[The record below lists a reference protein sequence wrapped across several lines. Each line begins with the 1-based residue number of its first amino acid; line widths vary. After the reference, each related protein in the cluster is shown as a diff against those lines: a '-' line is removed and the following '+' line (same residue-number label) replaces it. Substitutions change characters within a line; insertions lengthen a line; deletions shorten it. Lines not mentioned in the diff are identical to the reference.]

1 MEENSFNDKS
11 NYLCSLEEL
20 VKKGIIKQTT
30 SDKVRLGASIIEKK
44 YFEKENQYFKHE
56 KIYNTIYNYF
66 NNISNLSESDKE
78 EIKKN
83 IFRKYSR
90 LSRQKITEKRFEIIT
105 SIGKG
110 GFGSVKLCKD
120 KNTNEIFAMKK
131 LNFDLLINKAQLFHI
146 NTEKDILTFN
156 SNNPWKAKLNYSFL
170 NNGYLYFIMDYYPGG
185 DLLHYMNEK
194 DIFTEKD
201 AKFYIA
207 EIILAV
213 DSLHKN
219 NCIHRDIK
227 PENIFIDKNGHLKI
241 GDFGLSIL
249 SNKITYPYTYSKCF
263 KKQNNDNSDKNNFS
277 NLIGLSNVGSLL
289 YVAPEVIEKKIYGA
303 EIDWWSVGIIFYE
316 MLIGFPP
323 FWNENYTTKDI
334 SLKLKNF
341 KKYLNIPN
349 SVKISKEAKKLIFDF
364 LCEKEKRLGKN
375 GLEEIKNH
383 IFFKNFDWDN
393 IRQMKPP
400 YIPKMFEYENNEFKY
415 NFNLMRKNSL
425 QIYTSKEKAKN
436 SNNIFEIKQ
445 AKENENTLKKINLN
459 YYNFDYNRELVQLK
473 YNIENN
479 ITELIKTEIE
489 NYNFSKKNNKS
500 GNTNITIEET
510 STEEIA
516 SLKSNESS
524 KKKNKILSKSYYNSE
539 KKNRFNLNFLP
550 FEQIN
555 NYIKNTKIM
564 KKKSIKIIPIR
575 NLMNNMNQ
583 NIFYNNTINTAFK
596 NNSKRKFSNNDII
609 YKRKGSNTD
618 NISSGKN
625 SAKSV
630 EKAYLANQINLLK
643 NKNTHINMINNQN
656 KNQNYISKNLNVDD
670 KMKMKIN
677 GKLFMIKKHLG
688 KYILEQ

>member
-349 SVKISKEAKKLIFDF
+349 GVKISKEAKKLIFDF

-393 IRQMKPP
+393 VRQMTPP
-400 YIPKMFEYENNEFKY
+400 YIPKMFEYENNKFKY
-415 NFNLMRKNSL
+415 NFNLMRQNSL
-425 QIYTSKEKAKN
+425 KIYTSKEKVKN
-436 SNNIFEIKQ
+436 NTNNIFEIKQ
-445 AKENENTLKKINLN
+445 EKENENKFKKINLN
-459 YYNFDYNRELVQLK
+459 FYNFDFNRELVELK

-479 ITELIKTEIE
+479 ITELIKKEIE
-489 NYNFSKKNNKS
+489 NYNFSKNNSKS
-500 GNTNITIEET
+500 VNTNITIEEP

-516 SLKSNESS
+516 SLKSAESS
-524 KKKNKILSKSYYNSE
+524 KKKNKNLSKSYYNTE
-539 KKNRFNLNFLP
+539 IKNRFTKNFLP

-555 NYIKNTKIM
+555 NYNKNPKAKITK
-564 KKKSIKIIPIR
+564 KNSIKIIPIR
-575 NLMNNMNQ
+575 NLLNNQ
-583 NIFYNNTINTAFK
+583 NQNLLYNNSINSAFK
-596 NNSKRKFSNNDII
+596 NKSKRKFSNNDII
-609 YKRKGSNTD
+609 YKRKGSNAD
-618 NISSGKN
+618 NITNGKN
-625 SAKSV
+625 NDKNI
-630 EKAYLANQINLLK
+630 EKTYKTYKTNIFK
-643 NKNTHINMINNQN
+643 NPNQN
-656 KNQNYISKNLNVDD
+656 CISKKVNLENDQ
-670 KMKMKIN
+670 MKMKIN

>member
-1 MEENSFNDKS
+1 MEENSDNDNS
-11 NYLCSLEEL
+11 NYIFSLEEL

-30 SDKVRLGASIIEKK
+30 RDKVRLGASIIEKK
-44 YFEKENQYFKHE
+44 YFEKENQYLKHE

-66 NNISNLSESDKE
+66 NNISNLSDSDKE
-78 EIKKN
+78 EIKKIIFQN
-83 IFRKYSR
+83 ISKYNR
-90 LSRQKITEKRFEIIT
+90 LSRQKISEKRFEIIT
-105 SIGKG
+105 NIGKG

-131 LNFDLLINKAQLFHI
+131 LKFDLLINKAQLFHI
-146 NTEKDILTFN
+146 NTEKDILAFN
-156 SNNPWKAKLNYSFL
+156 SNNPWKAKLNYSFI

-194 DIFTEKD
+194 DILTEKE

-227 PENIFIDKNGHLKI
+227 PENIFIDKYGHLKI

-249 SNKITYPYTYSKCF
+249 SNKITYPYTYKWT
-263 KKQNNDNSDKNNFS
+263 KKQKSENIDKNNFS

-289 YVAPEVIEKKIYGA
+289 YVAPEVIEKQIYGA

-316 MLIGFPP
+316 MLVGFPP
-323 FWNENYTTKDI
+323 FWSENYTTKDI

-349 SVKISKEAKKLIFDF
+349 GVKISKEAKKLVFDF

-375 GLEEIKNH
+375 GIEEIKNH

-393 IRQMKPP
+393 VRQMTPP
-400 YIPKMFEYENNEFKY
+400 YIPKMFEYENNKFKY
-415 NFNLMRKNSL
+415 NFNLMRQNSL
-425 QIYTSKEKAKN
+425 KIYTSKEKVKN
-436 SNNIFEIKQ
+436 NTNNIFEIKQ
-445 AKENENTLKKINLN
+445 EKENENKFKKTNTN
-459 YYNFDYNRELVQLK
+459 FYNFDFNRELVQLK

-479 ITELIKTEIE
+479 VTELIKKEIE
-489 NYNFSKKNNKS
+489 NYNFSKNNSKS
-500 GNTNITIEET
+500 VNTNITIEEP

-516 SLKSNESS
+516 SLKSAESS
-524 KKKNKILSKSYYNSE
+524 KKKNKNLSKSYYNTE
-539 KKNRFNLNFLP
+539 IKNRFTKNFLP

-555 NYIKNTKIM
+555 NYNKNPKAKITK
-564 KKKSIKIIPIR
+564 KNSIKIIPIR
-575 NLMNNMNQ
+575 NLLNNQ
-583 NIFYNNTINTAFK
+583 NQNLLYNNSINSAFK
-596 NNSKRKFSNNDII
+596 NKSKRKFSNNDII
-609 YKRKGSNTD
+609 YKRKGSNADSIT
-618 NISSGKN
+618 NGKN
-625 SAKSV
+625 NAKSI
-630 EKAYLANQINLLK
+630 EKTYKTYKTNIF
-643 NKNTHINMINNQN
+643 
-656 KNQNYISKNLNVDD
+656 KNQNQNCINKKLNYENDQ
-670 KMKMKIN
+670 MKMKIN

>member
-1 MEENSFNDKS
+1 MEENSDNDNS
-11 NYLCSLEEL
+11 NYLFSLEEL

-30 SDKVRLGASIIEKK
+30 RDKVRLGASIIEKK
-44 YFEKENQYFKHE
+44 YFEKENQYLKHE

-66 NNISNLSESDKE
+66 NNISNLSDSDKE
-78 EIKKN
+78 EIKKIIFQN
-83 IFRKYSR
+83 ISKYNR
-90 LSRQKITEKRFEIIT
+90 LSRQKISEKRFEIIT
-105 SIGKG
+105 NIGKG

-131 LNFDLLINKAQLFHI
+131 LKFDLLINKAQLFHI
-146 NTEKDILTFN
+146 NTEKDILAFN
-156 SNNPWKAKLNYSFL
+156 SNNPWKAKLNYSFI
-170 NNGYLYFIMDYYPGG
+170 NNGYLYFIIDYYPGG

-194 DIFTEKD
+194 DILTEKE
-201 AKFYIA
+201 AKFFIA

-227 PENIFIDKNGHLKI
+227 PENIFIDKYGHLKI

-249 SNKITYPYTYSKCF
+249 SNKITYPYTYKWT
-263 KKQNNDNSDKNNFS
+263 KKQKSENIDKNNFS

-289 YVAPEVIEKKIYGA
+289 YVAPEVIEKQIYGA

-316 MLIGFPP
+316 MLVGFPP
-323 FWNENYTTKDI
+323 FWSENYTTKDI

-349 SVKISKEAKKLIFDF
+349 GVKISKEAKKLVFDF

-375 GLEEIKNH
+375 GIEEIKNH

-393 IRQMKPP
+393 VRQMTPP
-400 YIPKMFEYENNEFKY
+400 YIPKMFEYENNKFKY
-415 NFNLMRKNSL
+415 NFNLMRQNSL
-425 QIYTSKEKAKN
+425 KIYTSKEKVKN
-436 SNNIFEIKQ
+436 NTNNIFEIKQ
-445 AKENENTLKKINLN
+445 EKENENKFKKININ
-459 YYNFDYNRELVQLK
+459 FYNFDFNRELVELK

-479 ITELIKTEIE
+479 ITELIKKEIE
-489 NYNFSKKNNKS
+489 NYNFSKNNSKS
-500 GNTNITIEET
+500 INTNITIEEP

-516 SLKSNESS
+516 SLKSAESS
-524 KKKNKILSKSYYNSE
+524 KKKNKNLSKSYYNTE
-539 KKNRFNLNFLP
+539 IKNRFTKNFLP

-555 NYIKNTKIM
+555 NYNKNPKAKITK
-564 KKKSIKIIPIR
+564 KNSIKIIPIR
-575 NLMNNMNQ
+575 NLLNNQ
-583 NIFYNNTINTAFK
+583 NQNLLYNNSINSAFK
-596 NNSKRKFSNNDII
+596 NKSKRKLSNNDII

-618 NISSGKN
+618 SITNGKN
-625 SAKSV
+625 NAKSI
-630 EKAYLANQINLLK
+630 EKTYKTYKTNIF
-643 NKNTHINMINNQN
+643 
-656 KNQNYISKNLNVDD
+656 KNQNQNCISKKLNYENDQ
-670 KMKMKIN
+670 MKMKIN

>member
-1 MEENSFNDKS
+1 MEENSDNDNS
-11 NYLCSLEEL
+11 NYLFSLEEL

-30 SDKVRLGASIIEKK
+30 RDKVRLGASIIEKK
-44 YFEKENQYFKHE
+44 YFEKENQYLKHE

-66 NNISNLSESDKE
+66 NNISNLSDSDKE
-78 EIKKN
+78 EIKKIIFQN
-83 IFRKYSR
+83 ISKYNR
-90 LSRQKITEKRFEIIT
+90 LSRQKISEKRFEIIT
-105 SIGKG
+105 NIGKG

-131 LNFDLLINKAQLFHI
+131 LKFDLLINKAQLFHI
-146 NTEKDILTFN
+146 NTEKDILAFN
-156 SNNPWKAKLNYSFL
+156 SNNPWKAKLNYSFI

-194 DIFTEKD
+194 DILTEKE

-227 PENIFIDKNGHLKI
+227 PENIFIDKYGHLKI

-249 SNKITYPYTYSKCF
+249 SNKITYPYTYKWT
-263 KKQNNDNSDKNNFS
+263 KKQKSENIDKNNFS

-289 YVAPEVIEKKIYGA
+289 YVAPEVIEKQIYGA

-316 MLIGFPP
+316 MLVGFPP
-323 FWNENYTTKDI
+323 FWSENYTTKDI

-341 KKYLNIPN
+341 KKHLNIPN
-349 SVKISKEAKKLIFDF
+349 GVKISKEAKKLIFDF

-393 IRQMKPP
+393 VRQMTPP
-400 YIPKMFEYENNEFKY
+400 YIPKMFEYENNKFKY
-415 NFNLMRKNSL
+415 NFNLMRQNSL
-425 QIYTSKEKAKN
+425 KIYTSKEKVKN
-436 SNNIFEIKQ
+436 NTNNIFEIKQ
-445 AKENENTLKKINLN
+445 EKENENKFKKINLN
-459 YYNFDYNRELVQLK
+459 FYNFDFNRELVQLK

-479 ITELIKTEIE
+479 LTELIKKEIE
-489 NYNFSKKNNKS
+489 NYNFSKNNSKS
-500 GNTNITIEET
+500 VNTNITIEEP

-516 SLKSNESS
+516 SLKSAESS
-524 KKKNKILSKSYYNSE
+524 KKKNKNLSKSYYNTE
-539 KKNRFNLNFLP
+539 IKNRFTKNFLP

-555 NYIKNTKIM
+555 NYNKNPKAKITK
-564 KKKSIKIIPIR
+564 KNSIKIIPIR
-575 NLMNNMNQ
+575 NLLNNQ
-583 NIFYNNTINTAFK
+583 NQNLLYNNSINSAFK
-596 NNSKRKFSNNDII
+596 NKSKRKFSNNDII
-609 YKRKGSNTD
+609 YKRKGSNADSIT
-618 NISSGKN
+618 NGKN
-625 SAKSV
+625 NAKSI
-630 EKAYLANQINLLK
+630 EKTYKTYKTNIF
-643 NKNTHINMINNQN
+643 
-656 KNQNYISKNLNVDD
+656 KNQNQNCINKKLNYENDQ
-670 KMKMKIN
+670 MKMKIN

>member
-1 MEENSFNDKS
+1 MEENSDNDNS
-11 NYLCSLEEL
+11 NYLFSLEEL

-30 SDKVRLGASIIEKK
+30 RDKVRLGASIIEKK
-44 YFEKENQYFKHE
+44 YFEKENQYLKHE

-66 NNISNLSESDKE
+66 NNISNLSDSDKE
-78 EIKKN
+78 EIKKIIFQN
-83 IFRKYSR
+83 ISKYNR
-90 LSRQKITEKRFEIIT
+90 LSRQKISEKRFEIIT
-105 SIGKG
+105 NIGKG

-131 LNFDLLINKAQLFHI
+131 LKFDLLINKAQLFHI
-146 NTEKDILTFN
+146 NTEKDILAFN
-156 SNNPWKAKLNYSFL
+156 SNNPWKAKLNYSFI
-170 NNGYLYFIMDYYPGG
+170 NNGYLYFIIDYYPGG

-194 DIFTEKD
+194 DILTEKE

-227 PENIFIDKNGHLKI
+227 PENIFIDKYGHLKI

-249 SNKITYPYTYSKCF
+249 SNKITYPYTYKWT
-263 KKQNNDNSDKNNFS
+263 KKQKSENIDKNNFS

-289 YVAPEVIEKKIYGA
+289 YVAPEVIEKQIYGA

-316 MLIGFPP
+316 MLVGFPP
-323 FWNENYTTKDI
+323 FWSENYTTKDI

-349 SVKISKEAKKLIFDF
+349 GVKISKEAKKLVFDF

-375 GLEEIKNH
+375 GIEEIKNH

-393 IRQMKPP
+393 VRQMTPP
-400 YIPKMFEYENNEFKY
+400 YIPKMFEYENNKFKY
-415 NFNLMRKNSL
+415 NFNLMRQNSL
-425 QIYTSKEKAKN
+425 KIYTSKEKVKN
-436 SNNIFEIKQ
+436 NTNNIFEIKQ
-445 AKENENTLKKINLN
+445 EKENENKFKKINLN
-459 YYNFDYNRELVQLK
+459 FYNFDFNRELVQLK

-479 ITELIKTEIE
+479 VTELIKKEIE
-489 NYNFSKKNNKS
+489 NYNFSKNNSKS
-500 GNTNITIEET
+500 VNTNITIEEP

-516 SLKSNESS
+516 SLKSAESS
-524 KKKNKILSKSYYNSE
+524 KKKNKNLSKSYYNTE
-539 KKNRFNLNFLP
+539 IKNRFTKNFLP
-550 FEQIN
+550 FEQVN
-555 NYIKNTKIM
+555 NYNKNPKAKITK
-564 KKKSIKIIPIR
+564 KNSIKIIPIR
-575 NLMNNMNQ
+575 NLLNNQ
-583 NIFYNNTINTAFK
+583 NQNLLYNNSINSAFK
-596 NNSKRKFSNNDII
+596 NKSKRKLSNNDII

-618 NISSGKN
+618 SITNGKN
-625 SAKSV
+625 NAKSI
-630 EKAYLANQINLLK
+630 EKTYKTYKTNIF
-643 NKNTHINMINNQN
+643 
-656 KNQNYISKNLNVDD
+656 KNQNQNCISKKLNYENDQ
-670 KMKMKIN
+670 MKMKIN

>member
-1 MEENSFNDKS
+1 MEENSDNDNS
-11 NYLCSLEEL
+11 NYLFSLEEL

-30 SDKVRLGASIIEKK
+30 RDKVRLGASIIEKK
-44 YFEKENQYFKHE
+44 YFEKENQYLKHE

-66 NNISNLSESDKE
+66 NNISNLSDSDKE
-78 EIKKN
+78 EIKKIIFQN
-83 IFRKYSR
+83 ISKYNR
-90 LSRQKITEKRFEIIT
+90 LSRQKISEKRFEIIT
-105 SIGKG
+105 NIGKG

-131 LNFDLLINKAQLFHI
+131 LKFDLLINKAQLFHI
-146 NTEKDILTFN
+146 NTEKDILAFN
-156 SNNPWKAKLNYSFL
+156 SNNPWKAKLNYSFV

-194 DIFTEKD
+194 DILTEKE

-227 PENIFIDKNGHLKI
+227 PENIFIDKYGHLKI

-249 SNKITYPYTYSKCF
+249 SNKITYPYTYKWS
-263 KKQNNDNSDKNNFS
+263 KKQNNENIDKNNFS

-289 YVAPEVIEKKIYGA
+289 YVAPEVIEKQIYGA

-316 MLIGFPP
+316 MLVGFPP
-323 FWNENYTTKDI
+323 FWSENYTTKDI
-334 SLKLKNF
+334 SFKLKNF
-341 KKYLNIPN
+341 KKHLNIPN
-349 SVKISKEAKKLIFDF
+349 GVKISKEAKKLIFDF

-393 IRQMKPP
+393 VRQMTPP
-400 YIPKMFEYENNEFKY
+400 YIPKMFEYENNKFKY
-415 NFNLMRKNSL
+415 NFNLMRQNSL
-425 QIYTSKEKAKN
+425 KIYTSKEKVKN
-436 SNNIFEIKQ
+436 NTNNIFEIKQ
-445 AKENENTLKKINLN
+445 EKENENKFKKINLN
-459 YYNFDYNRELVQLK
+459 FYNFDFNRELVQLK

-479 ITELIKTEIE
+479 LTELIKKEIE
-489 NYNFSKKNNKS
+489 NYNFSKNNSKS
-500 GNTNITIEET
+500 VNTNITIEEP

-516 SLKSNESS
+516 SLKSAESS
-524 KKKNKILSKSYYNSE
+524 KKKNKNLSKSYYNTE
-539 KKNRFNLNFLP
+539 IKNRFTKNFLP

-555 NYIKNTKIM
+555 NYNKNPKAKITK
-564 KKKSIKIIPIR
+564 KNSIKIIPIR
-575 NLMNNMNQ
+575 NLLNNQ
-583 NIFYNNTINTAFK
+583 NQNLLYNNSINSAFK
-596 NNSKRKFSNNDII
+596 NESKRKFSNNDII
-609 YKRKGSNTD
+609 YKRKGSNADSIT
-618 NISSGKN
+618 NGKN
-625 SAKSV
+625 NAKSI
-630 EKAYLANQINLLK
+630 EKTYKAYKTNIF
-643 NKNTHINMINNQN
+643 
-656 KNQNYISKNLNVDD
+656 KNQNQNCINKKLNYENDQ
-670 KMKMKIN
+670 MKMKIN